1 MSFGDTLTAS
11 DIIRAKI
18 SKCLDN
24 VPDYQ
29 DVKDTYTRLGIV
41 RRDIKL
47 LKRDIDEAEDTVI
60 AASDRPRSN
69 ETRIAKLS
77 ATKTLKQEL
86 AKLESEEA
94 ELEMAVKFMEFHK
107 AMYAS
112 ASYQSRILY
121 E

>member
-1 MSFGDTLTAS
+1 MSFGDTMSAS
-11 DIIRAKI
+11 DIIRIKL
-18 SKCLDN
+18 SPWLESP
-24 VPDYQ
+24 PDYQ
-29 DVKDTYTRLGIV
+29 DVKDTYTRLGTV

-47 LKRDIDEAEDTVI
+47 LKRDIDEAEDMVI

-77 ATKTLKQEL
+77 ATKALKQEL
-86 AKLESEEA
+86 AKLEGEEA